1 MLAGP
6 LEVLVGSPMS
16 DRSKVRVQTKS
27 NLPVL
32 QAWGFC
38 TGPITLSCKTY
49 MLREK
54 QRETRHLR
62 WTGFPN
68 PRQGQE

>member
-16 DRSKVRVQTKS
+16 DRSKVRGPTNS

-32 QAWGFC
+32 NVGVLHKANN
-38 TGPITLSCKTY
+38 LSFKNLNVT
-49 MLREK
+49 
-54 QRETRHLR
+54 ETTTRNSTSAHNVL
-62 WTGFPN
+62 P
-68 PRQGQE
+68 